1 MLVKNAIDLSNGE
14 EVKALIASKDW
25 SHSTKATV
33 VAAYNKY
40 ASMNGIKWTPPRY
53 EKTKKLPF
61 IPLEKEIDDLI
72 AYCGRKTSTIL
83 QLLKETGMRIGE
95 ALDLEWTDVDFER
108 NTILL
113 NTPGKHGNARAF
125 EMSEKLQAMLKR
137 LPKRDCTVFGKKSKH
152 SVICN
157 FSRQRKFAAIK
168 LSNPRLLRIHF
179 HTFRHWKATTE
190 YQRTKDILH
199 VMRMLGHKSI
209 QNTLVYTQMVEFKN
223 EEYSS
228 ATASTIEDAQKLV
241 EAGFEYVT
249 EMEGIK
255 LFRKRK

>member
-1 MLVKNAIDLSNGE
+1 
-14 EVKALIASKDW
+14 
-25 SHSTKATV
+25 
-33 VAAYNKY
+33 
-40 ASMNGIKWTPPRY
+40 
-53 EKTKKLPF
+53 
-61 IPLEKEIDDLI
+61 
-72 AYCGRKTSTIL
+72 
-83 QLLKETGMRIGE
+83 MRIGE

-125 EMSEKLQAMLKR
+125 EMSDKLQSMLKR
-137 LPKRDCTVFGKKSKH
+137 LPKRDSAVFGKRSKH

-157 FSRQRKFAAIK
+157 FSRQRKFASVK

-179 HTFRHWKATTE
+179 HTFRHWKATME

-209 QNTLVYTQMVEFKN
+209 QNTLVYTQMVQFKK
-223 EEYSS
+223 EEYAS
-228 ATASTIEDAQKLV
+228 ATATTIEDAQKLV

-249 EMEGIK
+249 EIEGVK